1 MNNPPDFSARLTERI
16 QAAGLRLLLENAD
29 LDRLDRYYE
38 ALTKWNRK
46 INLTSLPLEGFP
58 SRTID
63 RLFIESFLAAEHI
76 NDSPAVWLDL
86 GSGGGSPAI
95 PLKIVRPRLRLTL
108 VESKA
113 RKAAFLREAAHAV
126 GLVDVNVTAARIE
139 ELGAQ
144 VAPASVDLV
153 TVRAVKLDESM
164 WRVIEQLLRSS
175 GRLVLFGIGPASGS
189 DTCAGRI
196 AVHSPASASASRLAV
211 ERNLSHFEEE
221 AWQDLPGA
229 SGCLVVLAKI

>member
-1 MNNPPDFSARLTERI
+1 VNNPPDFSARLTERI
-16 QAAGLRLLLENAD
+16 QAAGLRLLLEKAD

-76 NDSPAVWLDL
+76 NDFPAVWLDL

-113 RKAAFLREAAHAV
+113 KKAAFLREAAHAV
-126 GLVDVNVTAARIE
+126 GLADVNVIAARIE

-144 VAPASVDLV
+144 VAPATVDLV

-164 WRVIEQLLRSS
+164 WRVIEQLLRSR
-175 GRLVLFGIGPASGS
+175 GRLVLFGIGSASGS
-189 DTCAGRI
+189 NTCAGRI

-211 ERNLSHFEEE
+211 ERNLPHFEEVVR
-221 AWQDLPGA
+221 QDLPSA
-229 SGCLVVLAKI
+229 SGCVVVLAKI